1 MQETNS
7 VHAQLLTSYKVQ
19 DSLQQVNLHI
29 VSPWDQGQ
37 TGIKLGTKHVIYQ
50 TLATFMEKENIYVN
64 RLESFIFSM

>member
-29 VSPWDQGQ
+29 VSQYSMGSGPNW
-37 TGIKLGTKHVIYQ
+37 YQ
-50 TLATFMEKENIYVN
+50 IGNKTCYISNVSNFYGEREYLC
-64 RLESFIFSM
+64 